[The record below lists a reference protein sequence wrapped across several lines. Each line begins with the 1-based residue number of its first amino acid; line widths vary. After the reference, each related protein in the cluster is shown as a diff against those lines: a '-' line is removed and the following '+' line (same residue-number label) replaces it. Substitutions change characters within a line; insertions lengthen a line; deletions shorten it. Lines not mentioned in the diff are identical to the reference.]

1 EKKEETYKK
10 ETKNNIEEIIKN
22 NNLKKLL
29 EEMRIRY
36 TSSLM
41 INKSPPSPESF
52 KLICELVKFDL
63 GLFKK
68 AFKTLNSHY
77 KKNNPDDPFY
87 KEFKNNIELKKKFGT
102 QINSIIKD
110 NKFIVVGEESGSIT
124 FLKKD
129 TLFDIKIQSP
139 VHKISFLEKV
149 DDVKYLLVTDKNGFA
164 YILNNNKILF
174 TIKVRDS
181 FVYGIGNV
189 NHIYFAGYDNRITLF
204 NKINDEYV
212 KVFQKDYHTSEII
225 SFIKKGKRCLALS
238 KDGIFSE
245 ESHGYVS
252 KMTLFPKEVKYFND
266 LLIYKENNDLH
277 FYKFDKERKKETK
290 KNLFY

>member
-1 EKKEETYKK
+1 MELKFLSLFFIFIFSVSGVLDKADLETYKK

-87 KEFKNNIELKKKFGT
+87 KEFKNNIELILNHLLPSSSSYWIYAVYVGIFLGGFGISYT
-102 QINSIIKD
+102 ILY
-110 NKFIVVGEESGSIT
+110 
-124 FLKKD
+124 FLKR
-129 TLFDIKIQSP
+129 
-139 VHKISFLEKV
+139 
-149 DDVKYLLVTDKNGFA
+149 N
-164 YILNNNKILF
+164 
-174 TIKVRDS
+174 
-181 FVYGIGNV
+181 
-189 NHIYFAGYDNRITLF
+189 
-204 NKINDEYV
+204 
-212 KVFQKDYHTSEII
+212 
-225 SFIKKGKRCLALS
+225 
-238 KDGIFSE
+238 
-245 ESHGYVS
+245 
-252 KMTLFPKEVKYFND
+252 
-266 LLIYKENNDLH
+266 
-277 FYKFDKERKKETK
+277 
-290 KNLFY
+290 